1 MPTNNY
7 TSVPLSVLGLD
18 DGDIKYFRENY
29 SQFTNTFSNGNDCEF
44 GIPIDLIKS
53 GYDESSINTDLL
65 LTVFKQENITPTELF
80 EYCVDVFRIASRQT
94 PTEQKQ
100 SIAAADHHATGI
112 SKEEV
117 LEELNTLESQTENA
131 SFFDILRV
139 NYTHQLEELQKRL
152 KYDET
157 PDPEDVWEINL
168 VNVQGVEE
176 QEGEKPIT
184 VVVED
189 FIMPDDVESE
199 SLFDSPVLVR
209 VVGEYDEYS
218 GLEEGDLFV
227 ATPAAFA
234 DGKYI
239 TNLQEA

>member
-1 MPTNNY
+1 MSNQY
-7 TSVPLSVLGLD
+7 TSVPLSILGLD
-18 DGDIKYFRENY
+18 EDDIQYFHENY
-29 SQFTNTFSNGNDCEF
+29 PKFKQIFTVESEYDF
-44 GIPIDLIKS
+44 GLPIDLIKS
-53 GYDESSINTDLL
+53 GYEESGVNTDLL
-65 LTVFKQENITPTELF
+65 LTVFKNENITPTELF

-94 PTEQKQ
+94 PSEQKQ
-100 SIAAADHHATGI
+100 AIAEADQYATGVA
-112 SKEEV
+112 KEEV
-117 LEELNTLESQTENA
+117 LEELDALEQQTENA

-152 KYDET
+152 RYDET

-168 VNVQGVEE
+168 VNVQGAEE
-176 QEGEKPIT
+176 QDGEKPIT

-189 FIMPDDVESE
+189 FIMPDDVESN
-199 SLFDSPVLVR
+199 SIFDSPVLVR
-209 VVGEYDEYS
+209 VVGEYEEYS

-234 DGKYI
+234 DGNYI